1 MVLGCE
7 IQAWMW
13 LSGIIMNGTC
23 RSTSTSTVIYVWP
36 AVRAAPV
43 WSLAV
48 GVDCC
53 MQSFFRLPPLESFFR
68 SSPHLTAVAS
78 TQCEY

>member
-1 MVLGCE
+1 MRNPSLDVAE
-7 IQAWMW
+7 RYNNERDY
-13 LSGIIMNGTC
+13 LSIYEHE
-23 RSTSTSTVIYVWP
+23 STVIYVWP

-43 WSLAV
+43 WLLAV

-53 MQSFFRLPPLESFFR
+53 MQRFFRSPPLESFFR